1 MKPQQQQLLDLYAGL
16 DEQARATLLA
26 FAEFLASQGDV
37 APVVAGKPPARQAAQ
52 VPTQVPE
59 PEAIE
64 RPEGESVVA
73 ALKRLSKTYPMLDKS
88 EMLGATSD
96 MVATHIMQGTE
107 PVLVID
113 QLEETFAEHYRQLQ
127 ERAGG

>member
-1 MKPQQQQLLDLYAGL
+1 MKPEQQQLLDLYAGL
-16 DEQARATLLA
+16 DEQARASLLA
-26 FAEFLASQGDV
+26 FAEFLASRGDV
-37 APVVAGKPPARQAAQ
+37 PPVVAGKPPARQTQVPAQ
-52 VPTQVPE
+52 VPAPE
-59 PEAIE
+59 EIE
-64 RPEGESVVA
+64 RPGGESVVA
-73 ALKRLSKTYPMLDKS
+73 ALKRLAKTYPMLDKS

>member
-1 MKPQQQQLLDLYAGL
+1 MKPEQQQLLDLYAGL
-16 DEQARATLLA
+16 DEQARASLLA
-26 FAEFLASQGDV
+26 FAEFLASRGAV
-37 APVVAGKPPARQAAQ
+37 PPVVASKPLPG
-52 VPTQVPE
+52 PTQQAPAPVPA

-73 ALKRLSKTYPMLDKS
+73 ALKRLAKTYPMLDKS

-107 PVLVID
+107 PVQVID

>member
-1 MKPQQQQLLDLYAGL
+1 MKPEQQQLLDLYAGL
-16 DEQARATLLA
+16 DEQARASLLA
-26 FAEFLASQGDV
+26 FAEFLASRGAVPPLAAGNPSPGLVQQAP
-37 APVVAGKPPARQAAQ
+37 APVPA
-52 VPTQVPE
+52 

-64 RPEGESVVA
+64 RPAGESVVA
-73 ALKRLSKTYPMLDKS
+73 ALKRLAKTYPMLDKS

-107 PVLVID
+107 PVSVID